1 MTTIMEL
8 MKFFIRGTM
17 AKACNWS
24 RKRMEVKLEAD
35 NDLFS

>member
-1 MTTIMEL
+1 MTTIIEL
-8 MKFFIRGTM
+8 IKFFIRDTM

-35 NDLFS
+35 SDLFS